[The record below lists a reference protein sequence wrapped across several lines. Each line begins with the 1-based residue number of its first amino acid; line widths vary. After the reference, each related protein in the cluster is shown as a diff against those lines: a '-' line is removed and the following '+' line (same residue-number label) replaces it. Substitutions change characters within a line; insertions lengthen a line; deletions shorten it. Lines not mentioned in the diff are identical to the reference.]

1 MARTTTCMSRLTFLV
16 MAGWLLALASP
27 AGAVTAKF
35 YNGGTT
41 YTGPFKGVGT
51 VYDATKS
58 LSTDCPGG
66 AVSCPSD
73 VVGDPLS
80 FSSGP
85 GITATSSTSSVWD
98 DLTPDYG
105 GLGVGTGTPSDAD
118 QIAGSDLLTLT
129 FGSKVV
135 ITGIATLF
143 ASAHESFGTG
153 FDHVSDVTEGSAI
166 AFGVS
171 VDGATP
177 IAVDFD
183 DANNMALIAV
193 LPAGTSF
200 EFSWL
205 TGNPTYYV
213 SALTY
218 AVCGEGINC
227 ATDLVPI
234 PGALPLFAS
243 GLGGLGLLGWRRRK
257 RKTAAA

>member
-1 MARTTTCMSRLTFLV
+1 MAGTTTCMSRLTFLL
-16 MAGWLLALASP
+16 MAGSLLALASP

-41 YTGPFKGVGT
+41 YSGPFSGAGT
-51 VYDATKS
+51 VYAATS
-58 LSTDCPGG
+58 SSTTDCPGG
-66 AVSCPSD
+66 AVSCPTDIVSASQ
-73 VVGDPLS
+73 S
-80 FSSGP
+80 FVSGP

-98 DLTPDYG
+98 DLAPDYG
-105 GLGVGTGTPSDAD
+105 GLGVGTGSPSDTD
-118 QIAGSDLLTLT
+118 QIADSDLLKLT

-135 ITGIATLF
+135 LTGIATLF
-143 ASAHESFGTG
+143 TSGHESFGPG

-227 ATDLVPI
+227 STDLVPI